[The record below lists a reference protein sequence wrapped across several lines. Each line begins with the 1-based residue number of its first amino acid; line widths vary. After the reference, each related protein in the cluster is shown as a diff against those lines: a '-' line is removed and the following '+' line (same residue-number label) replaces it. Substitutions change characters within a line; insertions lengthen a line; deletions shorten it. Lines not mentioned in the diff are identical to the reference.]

1 MRALVYQVT
10 VEGDRLDDE
19 TILGWM
25 HEQWALEPQNFKERF
40 GYVLENTS
48 PVSFRVEAIYGTPDE
63 YDDRYRGV
71 RYRWADTEQAT
82 FRYHEGNG
90 KPCRYR
96 VYADLDAYDATMVT
110 LACS

>member
-19 TILGWM
+19 TIIDWM
-25 HEQWALEPQNFKERF
+25 HDQWALEPQSFAKRF
-40 GYVLENTS
+40 GYILDNTT
-48 PVSFRVEAIYGTPDE
+48 PVSFYVEAIYGTLDAP
-63 YDDRYRGV
+63 DDRYRGFS
-71 RYRWADTEQAT
+71 YRWDDRTFCRRDSDT
-82 FRYHEGNG
+82 